1 VAEREIGERALQ
13 LLQVA
18 HEVASNDPAG
28 AVYVHQAA
36 QKMGLGTIQYEK
48 DRVEFT
54 ELAGEL
60 EEAGYIE
67 RQGSGNVFFYEEDV
81 GQQEKARQR
90 SDEDFGLFSLTDEG
104 RSKVEED
111 RQ

>member
-1 VAEREIGERALQ
+1 MAEREIGERSLQ
-13 LLQVA
+13 LLRVS
-18 HEVASNDPAG
+18 HELASNDPAG

-48 DRVEFT
+48 DRGEFM

-60 EEAGYIE
+60 EEAGYIK

-90 SDEDFGLFSLTDEG
+90 SDEDYGLFSLTDKG
-104 RSKVEED
+104 RGKIEED
-111 RQ
+111 QQ